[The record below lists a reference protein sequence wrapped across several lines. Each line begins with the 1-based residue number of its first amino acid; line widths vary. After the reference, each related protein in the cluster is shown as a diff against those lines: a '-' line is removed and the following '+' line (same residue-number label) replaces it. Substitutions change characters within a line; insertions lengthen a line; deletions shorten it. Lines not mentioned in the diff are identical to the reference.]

1 MPRKFIFLVIVL
13 SLFLSGCKSG
23 KTLNSPVGS
32 QTLSTPNVDHTFTLV
47 STGDIGLVR
56 YINLVIQQ
64 KKDPTYP
71 FLNIA
76 SYLKDADIT
85 ITNLEGPLI
94 KNCPIFI
101 TGFKFCGEAT
111 NVKGLIFAGIDATNL
126 ANNHITNFGLE
137 GLGETANILQQN
149 GITGFG
155 QSGQIDYLT
164 IKGKKIALVGFVEL
178 GANWGG
184 LNNATEENVAK
195 LVAQAKKNAGIVIT
209 AFHWGTE
216 YQTHPTDNQIKLAHI
231 AVDNGADLV
240 LGNHPHWIQDS
251 EIYKGKFITYA
262 QGNTIFDQDWSQET
276 KEGVLYKFKYE
287 NRKFKKIDEKYT
299 VIDYNVQP
307 RFATEQE
314 TSRIK
319 KRLNIP

>member
-1 MPRKFIFLVIVL
+1 MPRKFIFLVIFL

-32 QTLSTPNVDHTFTLV
+32 QTLSTPKPDSTFTLI

-76 SYLKDADIT
+76 SYLKNADLT
-85 ITNLEGPLI
+85 VTNLEGPLI

-111 NVKGLIFAGIDATNL
+111 NIKGLIFAGIDATNL
-126 ANNHITNFGLE
+126 ANNHSTNFGLE
-137 GLGETANILQQN
+137 GLGETANILKDN
-149 GITGFG
+149 KIIGFG
-155 QSGQIDYLT
+155 QDGQIQYLS

-178 GANWGG
+178 GANWSG
-184 LNNATEENVAK
+184 LNNATTENIAK
-195 LVAQAKKNAGIVIT
+195 LVTQAKKNADVVIA

-216 YQTHPTDNQIKLAHI
+216 YQTHPTDSQIKLAHI

-240 LGNHPHWIQDS
+240 LGNHPHWIQEN

-287 NRKFKKIDEKYT
+287 NGKFQKVDERYT
-299 VIDYNVQP
+299 VIDYNSQP
-307 RFATEQE
+307 RFATEAE
-314 TSRIK
+314 VIRIK
-319 KRLNIP
+319 ERLQD